1 MMPATNRNLRDEIK
15 EKLNNSIMQTAL
27 SRFADQYPTARLKA
41 YENVDSIDD
50 LRDDLRNMKRE
61 AVDHIEDLADEF
73 EEAITARGGNL
84 YRATDGDDL
93 KQHLLQICREN
104 NVQRIVKSKSMATEE
119 IHLNKFL
126 QQHDLH
132 VRETDLGEWML
143 SVAGQTPSHMVMPAI
158 HLNRNQCAEFFSQ
171 ALNEEIPSDIP
182 FMIQTAR
189 RVLREEFLQADMGIS
204 GANFGIAENG
214 AIGLV
219 TNEGN
224 ARIVT
229 TLPRVHVVIIGYE
242 KLIPKIADAAKILR
256 LLPRNGTCQRMTSYM
271 TMIDGPTPVIR
282 KENDHWIEEDRKLY
296 VILLDNGRLK
306 AAQDPKLKEIY
317 QCVRCASCLNVCPIW
332 TLVGGHV
339 YGHIYSGG
347 IGAILTGLLN
357 SMDDFSKFSDL
368 CIGCRKC
375 ESICPGKIPI
385 PDLID
390 ELRARAVKTN
400 GLALPEKA
408 VFQNVLANR
417 KVFHTLLRIASVAQ
431 KPVQSGKF
439 IRHLPLFFAG
449 MTKNRSLP
457 ALAAEPLRDRTERLS
472 LKNPVTPVRRAAF
485 FSGCNLDFVFPE
497 TGESVFKVLQDL
509 EIEVVF
515 PQAQN
520 CCGKPVLGM
529 GDRETGMKMAKQNIE
544 ALENSE
550 ADIIVC
556 ACPTCAETLHKTY
569 TELFANDSFWLARAQ
584 ALSAKIREFT
594 SFVAGEYEK
603 RGRLQP
609 SKKRSS
615 HHVTYHDSC
624 HMKRGLGI
632 YKEPRTLLRAA
643 AGYTFTEMKNCDNCC
658 GMAGAFGVKY
668 SEISLPILGEK
679 ISHIKDTGADTVA
692 VACPACMMQ
701 LRGGLDQQAPDIKVK
716 HVADILAENLP
727 Q

>member
-1 MMPATNRNLRDEIK
+1 MSTQNRNLREEIQ
-15 EKLNNSIMQTAL
+15 EKLHNNVMQTAL
-27 SRFADQYPTARLKA
+27 SRFAEQYPEARRKA
-41 YENVDSIDD
+41 YANVDDIDA
-50 LRDDLRNMKRE
+50 LRDDLRDMKRQT
-61 AVDHIEDLADEF
+61 VDNIEQVASEF
-73 EEAITARGGNL
+73 ETSVKERGGQV
-84 YRATDGDDL
+84 YRAKDGEDL

-104 NVQRIVKSKSMATEE
+104 KVQRIVKSKSMATEE
-119 IHLNKFL
+119 IHLNKYL

-158 HLNRNQCAEFFSQ
+158 HLDRKQCAKFFTQ

-229 TLPRVHVVIIGYE
+229 TLPRIHVVIMGYE
-242 KLIPKIADAAKILR
+242 KLIPKIKDAAKILR

-271 TMIDGPTPVIR
+271 TMIDGPTPVIYK
-282 KENDHWIEEDRKLY
+282 KEDAWVEEDRKLY
-296 VILLDNGRLK
+296 IILLDNGRLK

-390 ELRARAVKTN
+390 ELRCRAVQEK
-400 GLALPEKA
+400 GLRLPEKA

-431 KPVQSGKF
+431 KPVQSGNF
-439 IRHLPLFFAG
+439 IRHLPLFFAS
-449 MTKNRSLP
+449 MTKDRSLP
-457 ALAAEPLRDRTERLS
+457 ALAAEPFRDRASRLFKKNP
-472 LKNPVTPVRRAAF
+472 KNPVIRAAF
-485 FSGCNLDFVFPE
+485 FSGCNLDFVFPA
-497 TGESVFKVLQDL
+497 TSESVVKVLQDL
-509 EIEVVF
+509 GVAVVF
-515 PQAQN
+515 PEGQN

-529 GDRETGMKMAKQNIE
+529 GDRDTGCKIAKKNIE
-544 ALENSE
+544 VFE
-550 ADIIVC
+550 AANVDVIIS

-569 TELFANDSFWLARAQ
+569 VELFQNDPAWLARAE
-584 ALSAKIREFT
+584 AMAAKVREFT
-594 SFVAGEYEK
+594 SFVEAAYK
-603 RGRLQP
+603 KAGRLTP
-609 SKKRSS
+609 AKKKPLSRI
-615 HHVTYHDSC
+615 TYHDSC
-624 HMKRGLGI
+624 HMKRGLGVF
-632 YKEPRTLLRAA
+632 EQPRALIQA
-643 AGYTFTEMKNCDNCC
+643 AGYAFIEMKNCDKCC
-658 GMAGAFGVKY
+658 GMAGAFGIKY
-668 SEISLPILGEK
+668 SEISLPLLEEK
-679 ISHIKDTGADTVA
+679 ITNIKNTGADTVA

-701 LRGGLDQQAPDIKVK
+701 LRGGLDQQAPNIQVK
-716 HVADILAENLP
+716 HVADLLAENLP